1 MQNCIISHYLHVSFF
16 ISFVDERLIIVLFPG
31 HALLAKEHVLQK
43 KIFYCLHGIHVH
55 IKIIYNNSFTFKI
68 YEPLLGL
75 TNFQILNVK
84 VIIIQICKFYCCQN
98 GIKTIFKI
106 SEKFIVKALTLR
118 VKISFVLQC

>member
-68 YEPLLGL
+68 YEPIIGTYKFSNFKCKSYHY
-75 TNFQILNVK
+75 TNM
-84 VIIIQICKFYCCQN
+84 
-98 GIKTIFKI
+98 
-106 SEKFIVKALTLR
+106 
-118 VKISFVLQC
+118 